1 MKTKANDVHLMDDG
15 TEVNGTTIIQY
26 ESDGTHFGRF
36 LRASKNHAWVL
47 SAGKEVKIPLGS
59 LELFLPERKKEEF

>member
-1 MKTKANDVHLMDDG
+1 MKTNSVHLLDDG
-15 TEVNGTTIIQY
+15 TEVNTKSIIQY

-36 LRASKNHAWVL
+36 LRANKNYAWVL

-59 LELFLPERKKEEF
+59 LELFLPEKKKEES